1 MNEFKYKYRCAL
13 LMNLRCPEEI
23 TTSQLYGVQMARLV
37 EMFLVEVYRC
47 KLCQFT
53 SSIKSKIR
61 THLAYTY
68 EMDTAHQISGC
79 PEMG

>member
-1 MNEFKYKYRCAL
+1 ML
-13 LMNLRCPEEI
+13 LCLKVLEPRFA
-23 TTSQLYGVQMARLV
+23 GLV

-61 THLAYTY
+61 MHLAYMY
-68 EMDTAHQISGC
+68 EIDTACQIVVC
-79 PEMG
+79 PKMGHN